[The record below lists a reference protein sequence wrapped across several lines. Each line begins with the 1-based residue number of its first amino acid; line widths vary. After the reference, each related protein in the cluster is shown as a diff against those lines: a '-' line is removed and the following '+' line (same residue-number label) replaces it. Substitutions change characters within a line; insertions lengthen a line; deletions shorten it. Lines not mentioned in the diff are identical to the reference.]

1 MDTQYVQMEV
11 LLITGTTLLSQDLCG
26 KDEPGTGNHLSAN
39 EQLEKACWD
48 GLLASLLPE
57 VFDQPI
63 RDNHLYL
70 WGVKSLSLSC
80 SSTWPRRRYLRT
92 ASSLSTPIHFFL
104 RSLIIKL
111 GGPWLNGVKIII
123 YSPFFNPEPSYEAIT
138 PSRGYLI
145 DLLELSFI
153 FFRTDL

>member
-70 WGVKSLSLSC
+70 WGVKSAESFLQLDLAEAPIPADSQFSINPY
-80 SSTWPRRRYLRT
+80 SF
-92 ASSLSTPIHFFL
+92 LST
-104 RSLIIKL
+104 K
-111 GGPWLNGVKIII
+111 
-123 YSPFFNPEPSYEAIT
+123 SYN
-138 PSRGYLI
+138 
-145 DLLELSFI
+145 
-153 FFRTDL
+153 

>member
-1 MDTQYVQMEV
+1 MNTQHAQMEV

-26 KDEPGTGNHLSAN
+26 KDDQVQSNHLSAN

-70 WGVKSLSLSC
+70 WDVKSAGSFLQLDLAEAPAATDSQFSINPY
-80 SSTWPRRRYLRT
+80 SF
-92 ASSLSTPIHFFL
+92 LST
-104 RSLIIKL
+104 K
-111 GGPWLNGVKIII
+111 
-123 YSPFFNPEPSYEAIT
+123 SYN
-138 PSRGYLI
+138 
-145 DLLELSFI
+145 
-153 FFRTDL
+153 